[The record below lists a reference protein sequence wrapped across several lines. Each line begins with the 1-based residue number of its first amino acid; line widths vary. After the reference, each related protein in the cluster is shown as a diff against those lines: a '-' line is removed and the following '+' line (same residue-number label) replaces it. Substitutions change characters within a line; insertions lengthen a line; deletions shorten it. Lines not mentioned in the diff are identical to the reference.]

1 MVLNGTHKMQIN
13 VKHIAK
19 QSNFLAFLCKQS
31 FRFLYHYAAAL
42 LENCDGKIVPVRDY
56 VSYIQLVECHEIM
69 LTMESLGIRCILWQ
83 TETLY
88 MKTLHK
94 TP

>member
-19 QSNFLAFLCKQS
+19 QSNFPAFLCKQS

-42 LENCDGKIVPVRDY
+42 LENCDGKLCKY
-56 VSYIQLVECHEIM
+56 VITSHTYTTCRM
-69 LTMESLGIRCILWQ
+69 
-83 TETLY
+83 
-88 MKTLHK
+88 
-94 TP
+94 P